1 MKKIAIIGG
10 GAAGVGALIS
20 LASHHDV
27 TLFESS
33 DYLGGHAFTFTDS
46 SNSPIAVDLGVEYF
60 HERLSPN
67 IFCLLSNYNLDT
79 YVAPLSLACYQQNAN
94 PDDFWSNLRIAG
106 NMKQAFH
113 QEMNRFQSDML
124 SVLQPNQTTMRSK
137 TIGDFLDSKHYSKA
151 FQLQVVLP
159 IMTIFSGCLAPSLDY
174 SLTYVAL
181 SFSMNL
187 LSFYSSCHWRKVSG
201 GVSQL
206 YQAIVNQYSSSIQL
220 NQRIAK
226 VTHFDQYAR
235 VHLQDGSTADFDEVI
250 FACHADQALA
260 LIHQPSSKQEAL
272 LGHFEYVNVSS
283 SLHTDDQALQLHS
296 TGPEYFQFAL
306 SDTLNRQFT
315 GHLSRVNH
323 HLLPYHGTKPY
334 FVSFDAEKL
343 LDQSKVMLTKRW
355 KLPKLRP
362 IDLHQ
367 KMQIRSIQ
375 GKQHFWYCGTDYS
388 ITGHEGALVSG
399 MVVGQRLGGE
409 YPFEHDWFANMQFQT
424 IKSFMGVYSKKGKL
438 AASLGDTLFGA
449 IKKTGAHQHFSHR
462 FVKDILF

>member
-1 MKKIAIIGG
+1 M
-10 GAAGVGALIS
+10 
-20 LASHHDV
+20 
-27 TLFESS
+27 SS
-33 DYLGGHAFTFTDS
+33 KS
-46 SNSPIAVDLGVEYF
+46 
-60 HERLSPN
+60 
-67 IFCLLSNYNLDT
+67 
-79 YVAPLSLACYQQNAN
+79 
-94 PDDFWSNLRIAG
+94 
-106 NMKQAFH
+106 
-113 QEMNRFQSDML
+113 
-124 SVLQPNQTTMRSK
+124 
-137 TIGDFLDSKHYSKA
+137 IGDFLDSKHYSKA

-272 LGHFEYVNVSS
+272 LGHFNT
-283 SLHTDDQALQLHS
+283 LMCQALHLMIKRCLHS

-315 GHLSRVNH
+315 YSLELIIIYFLIMGPSHTLSALMRKASRSVKGHVNQAMEA
-323 HLLPYHGTKPY
+323 T
-334 FVSFDAEKL
+334 
-343 LDQSKVMLTKRW
+343 
-355 KLPKLRP
+355 KLRL

-388 ITGHEGALVSG
+388 ITGHEGALFLYG
-399 MVVGQRLGGE
+399 GGHIWVVNTYL
-409 YPFEHDWFANMQFQT
+409 T
-424 IKSFMGVYSKKGKL
+424 
-438 AASLGDTLFGA
+438 
-449 IKKTGAHQHFSHR
+449 
-462 FVKDILF
+462 